1 MADTKISA
9 LTAAT
14 TPLAGTEVLPIVQS
28 GVTKQV
34 SVANLTAGRTVS
46 ASTFTSTVATGTAP
60 FTVTSTTEVANLTA
74 ASATTAF
81 NLKSNAT
88 TGVMQ
93 IAGPGAGTTRVMTIP
108 NANFTAA
115 RTDAAQTFTG
125 DQTFNNNIGIAAAPS
140 GWSSLFSVLELSG
153 NGAVMGVSGL
163 NLFNNA
169 YYNGSDYVYKTTA
182 AATRLLNSG
191 GEWYWYRAAS
201 GTAGTAIIFGTPKM
215 TLDASDNLTLNA
227 GNLIQGTAAKGINF
241 TANSAAAGMTS
252 QLLNWYEEGTW
263 TPNQGSGL
271 TVVGAFSSSGKY
283 TRIGRQVTV
292 QGSVAGATSIA
303 IAATASQICSNL
315 PYSSSPAYSGSMFND
330 AVAGFGG
337 VASSGTIVYATSTMG
352 ATTSITF
359 SVTYTV

>member
-1 MADTKISA
+1 MADTKISN

-34 SVANLTAGRTVS
+34 SVANLTAGRAVS
-46 ASTFTSTVATGTAP
+46 ALTVTSTVTTGTAP

-74 ASATTAF
+74 ANATTAS

-93 IAGPGAGTTRVMTIP
+93 IVGPAAAATRIMTIP
-108 NANFTAA
+108 DANFTAA

-125 DQTFNNNIGIAAAPS
+125 NQTFNNSVGIGGAPS
-140 GWSSLFSVLELSG
+140 SWSLFNPLELAG

-169 YYNGSDYVYKTTA
+169 YYNGSDYIYKTTA

-201 GTAGTAIIFGTPKM
+201 GTAGTAIVFGTPKM
-215 TLDASDNLTLNA
+215 TLDASDNLSVPGIYTNT
-227 GNLIQGTAAKGINF
+227 TA
-241 TANSAAAGMTS
+241 SAANVYVDSAGKLYRSTS
-252 QLLNWYEEGTW
+252 ARKYKQDIRDLEEIDTNLLRPVRYKSKCDGDDQSKDHFGIVADEAAEKGLEELVLRGANNEIEGFQYERLSVVLLKKLQTLEVKI
-263 TPNQGSGL
+263 NSIL
-271 TVVGAFSSSGKY
+271 T
-283 TRIGRQVTV
+283 R
-292 QGSVAGATSIA
+292 
-303 IAATASQICSNL
+303 
-315 PYSSSPAYSGSMFND
+315 
-330 AVAGFGG
+330 
-337 VASSGTIVYATSTMG
+337 
-352 ATTSITF
+352 
-359 SVTYTV
+359 